1 MATNLSIS
9 RKSFKRSVSITE
21 REQSTTNKSFSGV
34 VEWSNDQE
42 IISPYAIHTQAI
54 GLLFCLI
61 TKYLINIPFTTLYH
75 RSLKISWLDLLK
87 RDRRNLKSNIHS
99 VEKCFMINRL
109 VAECA
114 KDRYKFA
121 QQTGELYEEIK
132 RCMSSTLSVST
143 LSLDDFYSQV
153 QTWRVLQCKR
163 RLFHTTHNED
173 SRPQSLLALQ
183 KAASRLYSQILER
196 YRVNPTIENVNHLK
210 QLLQHCFIIV
220 TQPSIPECVAATKY
234 EKTRNTYTAKLFAR
248 IICLLDIDT
257 VNNHLTLSSAGVRL
271 YPFDRNLDT
280 IGEEQLILDWH
291 EKTIMDAEEQIKSV
305 LFVQLESIELKKLD
319 TRNARP
325 LYSAKLCQLHFQ
337 INIKINDLNLEET
350 FTSLS
355 QPFGLCSH
363 AQYYPEF
370 VAKVLLH
377 EIEQIVQ
384 PNGFAIQP
392 DTVIDYI
399 ERYYIR
405 ISGVQ
410 MKHHTSQ
417 YILRNLQTVY
427 DRRKSNQ
434 NVISHDIYESLL
446 AQIISQMEM
455 FIDHP
460 FLSMM
465 YHDGLFLGICDS
477 ALDQQLNG
485 TREEPHIL
493 LRFNS
498 LLTHQPTQHASV
510 RFIVHNGQLTRA
522 TFHTKAFI
530 DEICRMICES
540 NSNRAKKIRVLSE
553 TSDHNFCEFN
563 EYFSDEL
570 FRLHTPAS
578 PLKDT
583 YQPFIPVLWNT
594 MKSSVDPAE
603 QQLNSPSMNLETIP
617 MELSEAST
625 ASMNEIQIDLS
636 NAVTTSDQP
645 RESNRKITIQTD
657 MLVHHIVEK
666 LSDLLIQSSKD
677 GFSIP
682 IHMSRASTLLST
694 VTEGNRNQQKQLLS
708 HLIYDYFQSQTY
720 IEVSTQTSTPTSEK
734 SPASIVDDT

>member
-42 IISPYAIHTQAI
+42 FISPYVIHTQAI

-153 QTWRVLQCKR
+153 QTWRILQCKR

-173 SRPQSLLALQ
+173 SRPQGLLALQ
-183 KAASRLYSQILER
+183 KA
-196 YRVNPTIENVNHLK
+196 
-210 QLLQHCFIIV
+210 CFITV

-257 VNNHLTLSSAGVRL
+257 VKNHLTLSSAGVRL

-305 LFVQLESIELKKLD
+305 LFVELESIELKKLD
-319 TRNARP
+319 MRNARP
-325 LYSAKLCQLHFQ
+325 LYSAKLCQLQFQ

-434 NVISHDIYESLL
+434 NVMSHDIYESLL

-477 ALDQQLNG
+477 ALDQQLHG

-530 DEICRMICES
+530 DEICRMICEA

-636 NAVTTSDQP
+636 NAVTTSDQS

-677 GFSIP
+677 GFSTP
-682 IHMSRASTLLST
+682 AHMSRASTLLSN

-720 IEVSTQTSTPTSEK
+720 IEVSTQTSTSTSEK
-734 SPASIVDDT
+734 SPASIVDDI